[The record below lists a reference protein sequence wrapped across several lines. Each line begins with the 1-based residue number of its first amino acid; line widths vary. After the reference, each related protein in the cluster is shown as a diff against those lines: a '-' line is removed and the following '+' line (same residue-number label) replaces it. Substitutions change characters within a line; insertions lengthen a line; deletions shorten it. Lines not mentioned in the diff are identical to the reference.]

1 MLKFIPLLTAAILA
15 LPVPML
21 AQDAGAVL
29 RIIEAQDQIVRIQA
43 KTRHTTVIVLP
54 ASEDILDFVVGDSE
68 YWHLTGAANLAFLK
82 PIAEGVTTNVALVC
96 ASGRIYSFLVT
107 EGSAGEPHLIVRV
120 EHPQIDDPRISPG
133 VNTPAFVR
141 RSQVTAYQEMAET
154 AMKTVA
160 TVQEEAEVRVAEAK
174 ALAEG
179 ETEAFRSDYPTRL
192 NFPYR
197 LEDKAIKWPFL
208 VEGMWNDGQFTY
220 LRSNAQET
228 PALYEEKDGK
238 PALVA
243 YDLEED
249 GLYIARHVLGNGWLQ
264 IGKEKAK
271 WRFTAPRGEAV
282 SSGWKRL
289 YPKPAGSLPGGIVTQ
304 WGVALITVLILIF
317 VALWLASGGTEQA
330 EIDSIGGEVT
340 GPARNFAGQMAAQ
353 VEAEAL
359 RAETRRAAAARTLQA
374 QQRQEARGAATGA
387 IGGGELTMDEALL
400 LAGPSPETG
409 RAYTTE
415 EFELRERLRLEALE
429 RRSRSLRSSPVAQ
442 TYRQLDRA
450 RSPAE
455 AGAEPGPVEAI
466 RAEGAAALAQALG
479 TFEGATTGLEDEIA
493 AEAESDQAFLRA
505 LTGAQQGGG
514 PGAGA
519 AAAPH
524 SLGFPGAA
532 AQPSR
537 DYANPSRLE
546 GGDDPPGWERIYEG
560 SFLEAVLVTQLSGD
574 FPGPVLAQVAVPF
587 YSADR
592 QRVLV
597 PRGARV
603 IGTASA
609 VIGQDQE
616 RLAVSFHR
624 LIYPDGRWVTLDFHG
639 LNQVG
644 EGALKDRVNRHY
656 FSMFAAVG
664 AVGIISGLT
673 LQNSNPYG
681 GGAQAFR
688 AGAGQ
693 GLGQAAEQILQ
704 RFLNR
709 LPTLTIRAG
718 HRLRIWFTSDVLV
731 PRNLKGE

>member
-1 MLKFIPLLTAAILA
+1 MT
-15 LPVPML
+15 
-21 AQDAGAVL
+21 D
-29 RIIEAQDQIVRIQA
+29 
-43 KTRHTTVIVLP
+43 
-54 ASEDILDFVVGDSE
+54 
-68 YWHLTGAANLAFLK
+68 
-82 PIAEGVTTNVALVC
+82 
-96 ASGRIYSFLVT
+96 
-107 EGSAGEPHLIVRV
+107 
-120 EHPQIDDPRISPG
+120 
-133 VNTPAFVR
+133 
-141 RSQVTAYQEMAET
+141 
-154 AMKTVA
+154 
-160 TVQEEAEVRVAEAK
+160 
-174 ALAEG
+174 
-179 ETEAFRSDYPTRL
+179 
-192 NFPYR
+192 
-197 LEDKAIKWPFL
+197 
-208 VEGMWNDGQFTY
+208 
-220 LRSNAQET
+220 
-228 PALYEEKDGK
+228 
-238 PALVA
+238 
-243 YDLEED
+243 
-249 GLYIARHVLGNGWLQ
+249 
-264 IGKEKAK
+264 
-271 WRFTAPRGEAV
+271 
-282 SSGWKRL
+282 WKRL

-317 VALWLASGGTEQA
+317 VALWLATGGTEPA

-340 GPARNFAGQMAAQ
+340 GAARNFAGQMAAQ

-359 RAETRRAAAARTLQA
+359 RAETRRSAAERTLQA
-374 QQRQEARGAATGA
+374 EQRQEARESATGA
-387 IGGGELTMDEALL
+387 IGGGQVTMDEALL

-409 RAYTTE
+409 RAYTQQ

-442 TYRQLDRA
+442 TYRQFDRA
-450 RSPAE
+450 IA
-455 AGAEPGPVEAI
+455 ATDAEPGPVEAI
-466 RAEGAAALAQALG
+466 RAEGAAALSEALG
-479 TFEGATTGLEDEIA
+479 TFQGVTGSLEDDIA
-493 AEAESDQAFLRA
+493 AEADADRAFLAA
-505 LTGAQQGGG
+505 LTGAQRGGG
-514 PGAGA
+514 PDPAQAVPPGPAAGA
-519 AAAPH
+519 APAPN

-532 AQPSR
+532 AQPAR
-537 DYANPSRLE
+537 DYANPPRLE

-597 PRGARV
+597 PRGARA

-609 VIGQDQE
+609 VLGQDQE

-624 LIYPDGRWVTLDFHG
+624 LIYPDGRWVTLNFRG

-709 LPTLTIRAG
+709 LPNITIRAG

>member
-1 MLKFIPLLTAAILA
+1 M
-15 LPVPML
+15 
-21 AQDAGAVL
+21 
-29 RIIEAQDQIVRIQA
+29 
-43 KTRHTTVIVLP
+43 
-54 ASEDILDFVVGDSE
+54 
-68 YWHLTGAANLAFLK
+68 
-82 PIAEGVTTNVALVC
+82 
-96 ASGRIYSFLVT
+96 
-107 EGSAGEPHLIVRV
+107 
-120 EHPQIDDPRISPG
+120 
-133 VNTPAFVR
+133 
-141 RSQVTAYQEMAET
+141 
-154 AMKTVA
+154 
-160 TVQEEAEVRVAEAK
+160 
-174 ALAEG
+174 
-179 ETEAFRSDYPTRL
+179 
-192 NFPYR
+192 
-197 LEDKAIKWPFL
+197 
-208 VEGMWNDGQFTY
+208 
-220 LRSNAQET
+220 
-228 PALYEEKDGK
+228 
-238 PALVA
+238 
-243 YDLEED
+243 
-249 GLYIARHVLGNGWLQ
+249 
-264 IGKEKAK
+264 
-271 WRFTAPRGEAV
+271 

-304 WGVALITVLILIF
+304 WGVALITVLILVF
-317 VALWLASGGTEQA
+317 VAIWLATGGSSPA

-340 GPARNFAGQMAAQ
+340 GAARSFAGQMAAQ
-353 VEAEAL
+353 VEAESL
-359 RAETRRAAAARTLQA
+359 RAETRRAAADRTLQA
-374 QQRQEARGAATGA
+374 QQRQEAREVATGA
-387 IGGGELTMDEALL
+387 IGGGQVTMNEALL

-409 RAYTTE
+409 RAYTQQ

-450 RSPAE
+450 RSPAA
-455 AGAEPGPVEAI
+455 AGAD
-466 RAEGAAALAQALG
+466 R
-479 TFEGATTGLEDEIA
+479 
-493 AEAESDQAFLRA
+493 AFLAA
-505 LTGAQQGGG
+505 LTGAQRGGG
-514 PGAGA
+514 PDPAQAVPPGP
-519 AAAPH
+519 AAPAAPAPN
-524 SLGFPGAA
+524 SLGFPGTA
-532 AQPSR
+532 AQPGR

-546 GGDDPPGWERIYEG
+546 GGGDPPGWERIYEG

-587 YSADR
+587 YSAGR

-609 VIGQDQE
+609 VQGQDQE
-616 RLAVSFHR
+616 RLAVRFHR

-709 LPTLTIRAG
+709 LPTITIRAG

>member
-1 MLKFIPLLTAAILA
+1 M
-15 LPVPML
+15 
-21 AQDAGAVL
+21 
-29 RIIEAQDQIVRIQA
+29 IE
-43 KTRHTTVIVLP
+43 
-54 ASEDILDFVVGDSE
+54 
-68 YWHLTGAANLAFLK
+68 
-82 PIAEGVTTNVALVC
+82 
-96 ASGRIYSFLVT
+96 
-107 EGSAGEPHLIVRV
+107 
-120 EHPQIDDPRISPG
+120 
-133 VNTPAFVR
+133 
-141 RSQVTAYQEMAET
+141 
-154 AMKTVA
+154 
-160 TVQEEAEVRVAEAK
+160 
-174 ALAEG
+174 
-179 ETEAFRSDYPTRL
+179 
-192 NFPYR
+192 
-197 LEDKAIKWPFL
+197 
-208 VEGMWNDGQFTY
+208 
-220 LRSNAQET
+220 
-228 PALYEEKDGK
+228 
-238 PALVA
+238 
-243 YDLEED
+243 
-249 GLYIARHVLGNGWLQ
+249 
-264 IGKEKAK
+264 
-271 WRFTAPRGEAV
+271 
-282 SSGWKRL
+282 WKRL

-304 WGVALITVLILIF
+304 WGVAVITVLILIF

-353 VEAEAL
+353 VEAESL
-359 RAETRRAAAARTLQA
+359 RAETRRSAAERTLQA

-387 IGGGELTMDEALL
+387 IGGGQVTMDEALR

-409 RAYTTE
+409 KAYTE
-415 EFELRERLRLEALE
+415 QEFELRERLRLEALE

-442 TYRQLDRA
+442 TYRQFDRA
-450 RSPAE
+450 RSPAQ
-455 AGAEPGPVEAI
+455 AGAEPGPLEAI
-466 RAEGAAALAQALG
+466 RAEGAAALSQALG
-479 TFEGATTGLEDEIA
+479 TFQGVTGSLEDEIA

-505 LTGAQQGGG
+505 LTGAQQSGGEAQADPAG
-514 PGAGA
+514 PQAPAGP
-519 AAAPH
+519 APH

-532 AQPSR
+532 AQPAR

-546 GGDDPPGWERIYEG
+546 SGEDPAGWERIHEG
-560 SFLEAVLVTQLSGD
+560 AFLEAVLVTQLSGD

-644 EGALKDRVNRHY
+644 EGALKDQVNRHY

-664 AVGIISGLT
+664 AVGIMSGLT

-681 GGAQAFR
+681 GGAEAFR

-709 LPTLTIRAG
+709 LPNITIRAG